1 VISLLNGSVRSIQGD
16 RLIVEL
22 GGIGLTVLVTP
33 ATAAQVNL
41 GSQVQLF
48 TSLVVREDSLT
59 LFGFMNDESRTLFEL
74 VQTVSGIG
82 PKVALSILG
91 ALTPEDLARAIAQED
106 VSTIEKVPGIGRKGA
121 QRLILELKGKL
132 NDLSNSHQH
141 KAHVPPWRE
150 QLSAALVSLGFS
162 PKESDGAISQVI
174 AGLQSE
180 GVDASTLELSELL
193 KMSLASGKS
202 SRG

>member
-1 VISLLNGSVRSIQGD
+1 MISLLSGNVRSIHSD
-16 RLIVEL
+16 RLVVEV
-22 GGIGLTVLVTP
+22 GGFGLTVLVTP
-33 ATAAQVNL
+33 STTTQVNL
-41 GSQVQLF
+41 GSQIQLY

-59 LFGFMNDESRTLFEL
+59 LFGFVNEKSRTLFEL

-106 VSTIEKVPGIGRKGA
+106 IAAIEKVPGIGRKGA

-132 NDLSNSHQH
+132 SDLSHAQLYKGHQP
-141 KAHVPPWRE
+141 AWRE
-150 QLSAALVSLGFS
+150 QLSSALVSLGFS
-162 PKESDGAISQVI
+162 PKESDGAISNVV
-174 AGLQSE
+174 ATLQSD

-193 KMSLASGKS
+193 KLTLASGKS